1 MKSTMK
7 LLTAGMLIAIIFTGC
22 TKEREGCTDSNAKN
36 FDPNAEKNDGSCVYK
51 KKGCMDM
58 WALNYDATAEE
69 DNGLCVYLAGT
80 YSMFEDC
87 GSSNHFNMTITENGS
102 SLTLNNVA
110 GMFDDISATRDGAT
124 INILPK
130 TGAVSHS
137 GAIFD
142 FGGGSGII
150 HTDVGISISLDYSFN
165 DINYSN
171 VVGSKTC
178 TAEGS
183 K

>member
-1 MKSTMK
+1 MAVI
-7 LLTAGMLIAIIFTGC
+7 LTSIVFTGC
-22 TKEREGCTDSNAKN
+22 VKREGCTDSNAKN
-36 FDPNAEKNDGSCVYK
+36 FDPDAEKNDGSCVYK

-69 DNGLCVYLAGT
+69 DNGLCVYLAGS
-80 YSMFEDC
+80 YSMFENC
-87 GSSNHFNMTITENGS
+87 GSSFGHYIMTITENGGS
-102 SLTLNNVA
+102 ITLNNVA
-110 GMFDDISATRDGAT
+110 GMFDDISATRDGAA
-124 INILPK
+124 IDILPK

-137 GAIFD
+137 GETFD
-142 FGGGSGII
+142 FEGGSGTIT
-150 HTDVGISISLDYSFN
+150 TDAGISISVGYLFN